1 MESWRPTLNEGLEL
15 FQKEQF
21 EPALEKFL
29 SIRTQLAPPGVDVQI
44 FFCMK
49 ELKRYDDM
57 IPYLK
62 ATLEAPGNGENA
74 ELWRMLGLLLLHNER
89 DVPKAM
95 RAWKYAMHLDP
106 SLLQKYDGLQFVSVY
121 EVMKETGGQPVID
134 FVDLETGNFGIHF
147 ST

>member
-1 MESWRPTLNEGLEL
+1 M
-15 FQKEQF
+15 K
-21 EPALEKFL
+21 
-29 SIRTQLAPPGVDVQI
+29 QLKQY
-44 FFCMK
+44 
-49 ELKRYDDM
+49 EHM

-74 ELWRMLGLLLLHNER
+74 ELWRMLGLLLLHHER

-95 RAWKYAMHLDP
+95 RAWKYALHLDP
-106 SLLQKYDGLQFVSVY
+106 SLAQKYEGLQFVRVY
-121 EVMKETGGQPVID
+121 DAIKETGGQPVID

>member
-1 MESWRPTLNEGLEL
+1 MELWRPTLDEALDL
-15 FQKEQF
+15 FQKEHF
-21 EPALEKFL
+21 AEALEKFL
-29 SIRTQLAPPGVDVQI
+29 SIRDQLAPPGVDVQI

-49 ELKRYDDM
+49 HLKRYDQM

-62 ATLEAPGNGENA
+62 ATLEIPGNGESA

-95 RAWKYAMHLDP
+95 RAWKHALHLEP
-106 SLLQKYDGLQFVSVY
+106 SLAQKYDGLQFVHLY
-121 EVMKETGGQPVID
+121 DVMKETGGQPVID